1 MHHQS
6 HSLRTTTEKRN
17 KPVNWH
23 KQGVAVPVIT
33 PVGAAEDDEAQKEEE
48 ADTGHVGFHVRMGDQ
63 QGP

>member
-1 MHHQS
+1 M
-6 HSLRTTTEKRN
+6 
-17 KPVNWH
+17 NWH